1 MTINK
6 NSIYIII
13 FSTVIIANIFVLINI
28 FMKKPFMEHFTTNDE
43 DTEKSLLKSFIFKL
57 FDEHKQRNPSN
68 EELEKYMEM
77 KDKDLIEKHIKNSDK
92 PVEVSEYVDKTE
104 DNKSVIEEETK
115 NTDKDQTMMQKSVE
129 NTMKVIDTISSNV
142 TFSKS
147 FITTKINS
155 IQQQLD
161 DIKLLL

>member
-13 FSTVIIANIFVLINI
+13 FSTVIIANLFVLINI
-28 FMKKPFMEHFTTNDE
+28 FMKKPFMEHFTTSDE
-43 DTEKSLLKSFIFKL
+43 DTEKGLLKSFIFKL

-77 KDKDLIEKHIKNSDK
+77 KDKELIENLIKNSDK
-92 PVEVSEYVDKTE
+92 PVKSEYVDKTK
-104 DNKSVIEEETK
+104 DNQSVVEEETK

-129 NTMKVIDTISSNV
+129 NTLKVIDTISSNV